1 MADQINLQKTVV
13 EKLMGVIDPET
24 GVDVIRMRLV
34 QDILMDETGKV
45 TYTFR
50 PSSPLCPIAVPLALG
65 IMQAIAEVPGVSGQ
79 SITVVDYIQAEQLND
94 ILKSVLEESSGGKN
108 G

>member
-1 MADQINLQKTVV
+1 MDTSSLQKAVV

-24 GVDVIRMRLV
+24 GADVIRMRLV
-34 QDILMDETGKV
+34 QNIIIDVAGKI

-65 IMQAIAEVPGVSGQ
+65 IVQAISEVPRVTKQ
-79 SITVVDYIQAEQLND
+79 SITVLDYVQADQLNE
-94 ILKSVLEESSGGKN
+94 ILKSILEA
-108 G
+108 